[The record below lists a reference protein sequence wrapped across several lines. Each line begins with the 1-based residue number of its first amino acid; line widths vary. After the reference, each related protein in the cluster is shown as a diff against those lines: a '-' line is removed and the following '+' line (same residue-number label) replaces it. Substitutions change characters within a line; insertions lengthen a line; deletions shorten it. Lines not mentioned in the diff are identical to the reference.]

1 MGNRLK
7 IMERKLTNLL
17 QLTLVL
23 AVLFVSASVAHA
35 QTTAGSLTGSVV
47 DAQHA
52 TISGASVTAKEE
64 EQKLQFA
71 AKTNDLGFFVF
82 PQLPPGTY
90 NLTIALKGFKTI
102 ERKGI
107 AIHGNDNL
115 SLGELTLPLGEV
127 SQVVEVTATAAPLQL
142 QSAERSDSLVSEQM
156 QNIAVNSRSYLDLVK
171 LVPGVV
177 STVDLKTA
185 GTTGLGSISVNGSRA
200 NQNQLTINGIGDV
213 DTGSNGTQNVTLS
226 LDSVREFKILTSA
239 YQAEYGRSSGGQIS
253 VVTKSG
259 TSEFHGSGAWY
270 HRHEGLN
277 ANNWLNNLRGLPRPL
292 FRFNDVDYTIG
303 GPVDIPH
310 SKILEK
316 KDKLFFFWSQEF
328 QEQLRPQGVR
338 RITVP
343 TALERQGDFSQSVD
357 SNGRPFHF
365 IKDPLSSL
373 PCKSGSTAGCF
384 QNGGVLGRIPQNRL
398 YAPGIALLNLYPL
411 PNVTGQNGF
420 NFQSQ
425 ISDSYPRRE
434 DLLRLDYNFSPKSRF
449 WMHRIINS
457 NTFTS
462 QYGSFVLGPNVP
474 ITPISVANP
483 GYGYAFG
490 NTYIF
495 SPTLVNEVTFG
506 WTSNSFLI
514 APSTN
519 AYTRTASGIHLP
531 VLFPS
536 AVQLDLIPNATFG
549 GSRIANSP
557 SIGGASCAACGPF
570 RNYNTTIDLTDNLS
584 KVLDRHT
591 LKTGV
596 YIHRSRKNQSAFAD
610 NNGNYNFGDNGNNS
624 LDTGF
629 GFSNAAVGVFNSF
642 DQASAYVLPA
652 YRNWNLEGY
661 IQDTW
666 KLNRQMTLDY
676 GLRVAWYQPQYDSS
690 LQGSTFVP
698 SLFNPASEPQLLP
711 NGRIVPGTGN
721 LLNGIIQAGHG
732 ASKYLTSNR
741 GAQWGPRLGFAWDI
755 AGKQKVVFHMA
766 GGVYYDRTQGNNT
779 AFFEIQ
785 NPPANS
791 VPTLT
796 NDYATSLSSSTKVIL
811 SPAGLQAI
819 APEGKIPTT
828 YQFTSGLQASLPFH
842 MVLETAYVGS
852 ISNHQANQLNL
863 NAIPYGATF
872 LPQNQ
877 DPAHAACS
885 IPGCAAKNVNLLRRY
900 PGFGDIILHAN
911 NATSNYN
918 ALQVS
923 VNRRTTRGLFL
934 GGAYTWSKNLGTASN
949 DGGFFR
955 IDGLDRFANYGPVG
969 QDRRHNFTLNYVY
982 EVPGVPLDNFIL
994 RALTHGWQM
1003 SGFVHM
1009 ESGSPF
1015 TPSFSITGESN
1026 QNLTGSYTE
1035 PARVAVIGN
1044 PRTGSDNP
1052 FNRLNALAFAA
1063 PVAGSKGFES
1073 RLNYLNNPWM
1083 NTWDT
1088 SVQKS
1093 FSFERGVTLRLRVDA
1108 FNVLNHTQF
1117 SGINSNLSFNQAG
1130 VVQNLAYDSNGNLV
1144 RQNGFG
1150 TVNGARDPRILQ
1162 LSVRVNF

>member
-1 MGNRLK
+1 MQK
-7 IMERKLTNLL
+7 NLANSL
-17 QLTLVL
+17 AAAVILATLI
-23 AVLFVSASVAHA
+23 VSSSTGHC
-35 QTTAGSLTGSVV
+35 QTTAGSLAGDVV

-52 TISGASVTAKEE
+52 AITGAVVTATEQ
-64 EQKLQFA
+64 EQKVQLT
-71 AKTNDLGFFVF
+71 AKTDNLGHFVF
-82 PQLPPGTY
+82 PQVPPGTY
-90 NLTIALKGFKTI
+90 AIVVRSKGFQTV
-102 ERKGI
+102 ERRDLT
-107 AIHGNDNL
+107 IHGNDNL
-115 SLGELTLPLGEV
+115 SIGKLVMPLGEV
-127 SQVVEVTATAAPLQL
+127 SQVVEVTATTAPMQL
-142 QSAERSDSLVSEQM
+142 ESAERSDSLVNEQI
-156 QNIAVNSRSYLDLVK
+156 QDIAVNSRSYLDLVK
-171 LVPGVV
+171 LIPGVV
-177 STVDLKTA
+177 STVNLQTA
-185 GTTGLGSISVNGSRA
+185 GTGGLGSISVNGSRA

-226 LDSVREFKILTSA
+226 LDSVQEFKILTSS
-239 YQAEYGRSSGGQIS
+239 YQAQYGRSSGAQIS

-259 TSEFHGSGAWY
+259 TSQFHGSGAWY

-277 ANNWLNNLRGLPRPL
+277 ANNWLNNLRGVPRPL

-303 GPVDIPH
+303 GPVYIPN

-328 QEQLRPQGVR
+328 QEQLRPQGLR

-357 SNGRPFHF
+357 SNGRLFSF
-365 IKDPLSSL
+365 IKDPLSTQ
-373 PCKSGSTAGCF
+373 PCKSSNTAGCF
-384 QNGGVLGRIPQNRL
+384 KDGGVLGRIPQSRL

-425 ISDSYPRRE
+425 VSDSYPRRE
-434 DLLRLDYNFSPKSRF
+434 DLLRLDYNFSQKSRF
-449 WMHRIINS
+449 WMHRIVNS

-495 SPTLVNEVTFG
+495 SPTLINEVTFG

-514 APSTN
+514 EPTTN

-536 AVQLDLIPNATFG
+536 AVQLDLIPNTTFG

-557 SIGGASCAACGPF
+557 SIGGSSCAACGPF
-570 RNYNTTIDLTDNLS
+570 LNYNTTIDLTDNLS
-584 KVLDRHT
+584 KVLSRHT
-591 LKTGV
+591 LKAGV

-642 DQASAYVLPA
+642 DQASAYVVPA
-652 YRNWNLEGY
+652 YRYWNMEGY
-661 IQDTW
+661 MQDTW
-666 KLNRQMTLDY
+666 KINSQMTLDY

-690 LQGSTFVP
+690 LEGSTFVP
-698 SLFNPASEPQLLP
+698 SLFNPASEPQLLS

-732 ASKYLTSNR
+732 ASKYLTTNR

-755 AGKQKVVFHMA
+755 AGKQKLVFHVA
-766 GGVYYDRTQGNNT
+766 SGIYYDRTQGNNT

-796 NDYATSLSSSTKVIL
+796 NDFATSLSSSTNVIL

-819 APEGKIPTT
+819 APQGKIPTT
-828 YQFTSGLQASLPFH
+828 YQFTSGLQASLPFR
-842 MVLETAYVGS
+842 MVLETSYVGS

-863 NAIPYGATF
+863 NAIPYGTTF

-877 DPAHAACS
+877 DPAHAPCTV
-885 IPGCAAKNVNLLRRY
+885 PGCAAKNVNLLRPF

-934 GGAYTWSKNLGTASN
+934 GGAYTWSRNLGTASN

-955 IDGLDRFANYGPVG
+955 IDGLDRLVNYGPVG

-982 EVPGVPLDNFIL
+982 EIPGLPSSNFIL
-994 RALTHGWQM
+994 RALTHGWQT
-1003 SGFVHM
+1003 SGFVHI

-1035 PARVAVIGN
+1035 PARVSVVGN
-1044 PRTGSDNP
+1044 PLTGSDNP
-1052 FNRLNALAFAA
+1052 FNRLNALAFAP
-1063 PVAGSKGFES
+1063 PVTGGSRGLES
-1073 RLNYLNNPWM
+1073 TPNYLYNPWM

-1093 FSFERGVTLRLRVDA
+1093 FSFEKGVTLRLRADA

-1117 SGINSNLSFNQAG
+1117 SGINSSLSFNQAG
-1130 VVQNLAYDSNGNLV
+1130 QVLNLAYDANGNLV